1 MEQKNK
7 NKINSNE
14 KTLLSINF
22 KVFALIMSTLSV
34 IFLCGCDFEDS
45 GIPQIFS
52 ICIFFIGGMFISAY
66 MGFTGIIGAI
76 LLLFSLFSLLNPT
89 FFEAILIKLTGD
101 TSILLLTNSFITLL
115 IMLAAG
121 FLFVLLGIY
130 MKHKKKKAAEL
141 AKQNE
146 LYFKMETNREYVKN
160 TGKTPCIECKGTGYL
175 CEEDG
180 KIDICENCCGL
191 GYLPET
197 EEEKAQFDKAKA
209 HKKNKEIAGT
219 AVGCGCAVCWLIIIL
234 VTCYSCNVV
243 YEKKQLAEKKEKIKI
258 ELVENRIKWNEH
270 RTAMF
275 SLKNT
280 GCDLEK
286 QTIEF
291 KTHGYSN
298 GKEITRTSR
307 CKIDFWPANETKYF
321 EIGNSEFVDSNL
333 YRMCFTIHYEDVE
346 KDFDWSF

>member
-1 MEQKNK
+1 
-7 NKINSNE
+7 
-14 KTLLSINF
+14 
-22 KVFALIMSTLSV
+22 MSTLSV

-45 GIPQIFS
+45 GIPQIF
-52 ICIFFIGGMFISAY
+52 CIFFIGGMFSAY
-66 MGFTGIIGAI
+66 MGFTGVIGAI
-76 LLLFSLFSLLNPT
+76 LLLFSLFSLLNPA

-130 MKHKKKKAAEL
+130 MEHKKKKAAMIL
-141 AKQNE
+141 K
-146 LYFKMETNREYVKN
+146 LETNREYVKS
-160 TGKTPCIECKGTGYL
+160 TGVPPCNECKGTGYL

-180 KIDICENCCGL
+180 EIDICENCCGH
-191 GYLPET
+191 GYLQT
-197 EEEKAQFDKAKA
+197 EEEKARFRAK
-209 HKKNKEIAGT
+209 KRGVFLT
-219 AVGCGCAVCWLIIIL
+219 RLILIL
-234 VTCYSCNVV
+234 LSFFVAWMMDSCNDDD
-243 YEKKQLAEKKEKIKI
+243 KKKEKIKI
-258 ELVENRIKWNEH
+258 ELISNKIERNKH
-270 RTAMF
+270 GTAMF

-307 CKIDFWPANETKYF
+307 CKIDFWPANKTKYF

-333 YRMCFTIHYEDVE
+333 DRMCFTIKHEDVE

>member
-45 GIPQIFS
+45 GILQIF
-52 ICIFFIGGMFISAY
+52 CIFFIGGMFVSAY

-76 LLLFSLFSLLNPT
+76 LLLFSLFSLLNPA

-160 TGKTPCIECKGTGYL
+160 TGKTPCNECKGTGYHHK
-175 CEEDG
+175 DN
-180 KIDICENCCGL
+180 DISTCSNCYGL

-219 AVGCGCAVCWLIIIL
+219 VVGCAVWLIIIL
-234 VTCYSCNVV
+234 VTCYSCNDVD
-243 YEKKQLAEKKEKIKI
+243 EKKQLAEKKEKIKI

-270 RTAMF
+270 RTAIF
-275 SLKNT
+275 KLKNT

-298 GKEITRTSR
+298 GKEITRTSK
-307 CKIDFWPANETKYF
+307 CEIDFWPANETKYF

-333 YRMCFTIHYEDVE
+333 DRMCFTIHYEDVE
-346 KDFDWSF
+346 QDFDWSF